1 MSGRCG
7 RGGYGPG
14 VDTDVPSRPRSTL
27 RIVPAAVAVVPL
39 VAVAV
44 LLAGCGGGTDGSAA
58 PDGSAG
64 TSGTPRSSAGGPE
77 ATATVERV
85 VDGDTLEVSSGD
97 RVRLIGIDTPE
108 VGECGDDEAAAVL
121 RRLVDGRRVS
131 LVAGASQD
139 RDRYGRL
146 LRYVEVDGVDA
157 NLVLLQRG
165 RAIARYDS
173 RDGYGPHAREGAY
186 IAADRASPTANVC
199 AAPAAP
205 STILA
210 PGAPDGSDPRF
221 GACHDAVANGYGP
234 YVAGRDP
241 EYDWYGDAD
250 GDGVNCE

>member
-1 MSGRCG
+1 MVQRRWSWPGPNKRPVYNFRSEGREFSSNRCLIVADG
-7 RGGYGPG
+7 FYEF
-14 VDTDVPSRPRSTL
+14 TDPIDPKKKRKDKWLFTKENEP
-27 RIVPAAVAVVPL
+27 IFCI
-39 VAVAV
+39 
-44 LLAGCGGGTDGSAA
+44 AGIW
-58 PDGSAG
+58 
-64 TSGTPRSSAGGPE
+64 R
-77 ATATVERV
+77 
-85 VDGDTLEVSSGD
+85 
-97 RVRLIGIDTPE
+97 DTPE

-121 RRLVDGRRVS
+121 RRLVDGRRVT

>member
-1 MSGRCG
+1 M
-7 RGGYGPG
+7 
-14 VDTDVPSRPRSTL
+14 DTDAPSRPWRTL
-27 RIVPAAVAVVPL
+27 RIEPAAVALVLL
-39 VAVAV
+39 VAAV
-44 LLAGCGGGTDGSAA
+44 LLLAGCGGGSDGSAT
-58 PDGSAG
+58 PDGSGG
-64 TSGTPRSSAGGPE
+64 TIGAPRPSAGGP
-77 ATATVERV
+77 ATTVTVERV

-108 VGECGDDEAAAVL
+108 AGECGDDEAAAVL
-121 RRLVDGRRVS
+121 RRLVDGRRVT

-173 RDGYGPHAREGAY
+173 RDGYGPHAREDAY

-199 AAPAAP
+199 AAPVAP

-210 PGAPDGSDPRF
+210 PGAPAGSDPRF
-221 GACHDAVANGYGP
+221 GGCHDAVANGYGP